1 MDFLSWQS
9 MGSGFGE
16 GAAFGNALRPCSS
29 AAAAKA
35 TGGRFF
41 AFSTSSFTF
50 GTRGGV
56 GILPLGPSS
65 GISGSLRLMPFSTAA
80 PNPSWPR
87 MACTAIDSKSAML
100 PSCRPAVVWGDSSS
114 IGAML
119 PSCRPAVALA
129 NSSGGAAAGWPPL

>member
-41 AFSTSSFTF
+41 AFSTSSLTL
-50 GTRGGV
+50 GTRSGV

-87 MACTAIDSKSAML
+87 LACASIDSKIEML
-100 PSCRPAVVWGDSSS
+100 PSCRPAAVLSNSSP
-114 IGAML
+114 IG
-119 PSCRPAVALA
+119 PSCRPAVG
-129 NSSGGAAAGWPPL
+129 GGAAAGWPPL